1 MSEMKARTLLKRGA
15 EASLYLAEWH
25 GKNVVIKTRL
35 PKKYRPEKLD
45 KTIRTYRTVHEPQL
59 INEAK
64 KAGVSTPII
73 FLVDVENAVIVME
86 FIEGKQVKKLLGDL
100 STDERYCVCVKI
112 GELIAKLHRNGVIHG
127 DLTTSN

>member
-1 MSEMKARTLLKRGA
+1 MGKVTERTLLKKGA
-15 EASLYLAEWH
+15 EASLFLAQWH
-25 GKNVVIKTRL
+25 GKRVVIKTRL

-86 FIEGKQVKKLLGDL
+86 FIEGKQVKKLLETL
-100 STDERYCVCVKI
+100 SADERYGVCFRI
-112 GELIAKLHRNGVIHG
+112 GELIAKLHRNGGIHG
-127 DLTTSN
+127 